1 MDHYISHFQHSNLSN
16 LSTMQVVLRV
26 DVFTFEGVECLVFPK
41 LLKYKISKDK
51 VTLVSRDPLI
61 WLNINH
67 TIAFL
72 WIP

>member
-1 MDHYISHFQHSNLSN
+1 MDHYISHFQHWNLSN

-72 WIP
+72 CIP